1 MRNLI
6 KRLFLATNLSTNR
19 SIHVRLYAKSAKEN
33 KKKEELEDTV
43 ELKKNIVVEKFNG
56 ITTINIDRQHTRNSL
71 DEATLR
77 EMTAAINAFE
87 KDESSKVLVF
97 NGEGGSFCSGFDID
111 EVDAKG
117 YNNMKDAAVRLLQR
131 PLCDKTTIAAV
142 SGYAVAE
149 GFELALACDLRV
161 IEDTAVMGCLGRRFG
176 VPQSLFGARRLTAL
190 VGLSRALDLL
200 ITGKL
205 ISGVE
210 AQQAGLCSKLTATG
224 TALGEAMKL
233 AKSLTKFPQ
242 NALMMDKMAAVNSQ
256 LNPNSDESMR
266 DEAVMTS
273 LLGGAIEDIKAGVK
287 KFQGGIGKHG
297 KFYKLTDAPLMH
309 WELEET
315 FEEVTVEIKQDAKQ
329 KSEDSTKSKS
339 EDVCS
344 KFTEKKP

>member
-1 MRNLI
+1 METIEINLEI
-6 KRLFLATNLSTNR
+6 TYMKM
-19 SIHVRLYAKSAKEN
+19 Y
-33 KKKEELEDTV
+33 
-43 ELKKNIVVEKFNG
+43 IVVEKFNG
-56 ITTINIDRQHTRNSL
+56 VTTINIDRQHTRNSL

-77 EMTAAINAFE
+77 EMTAAIDAFD
-87 KDESSKVLVF
+87 KDTTAKVLVF

-111 EVDAKG
+111 EVDEKG
-117 YNNMKDAAVRLLQR
+117 YNNMKDAAVRLLKR

-161 IEDTAVMGCLGRRFG
+161 VEETAVMGCLGRRFG

-210 AQQAGLCSKLTATG
+210 AHQAGLSSKLTATG

-242 NALMMDKMAAVNSQ
+242 NALIMDKLAAVNSQ
-256 LNPNSDESMR
+256 LNPNSEESMR

-273 LLGGAIEDIKAGVK
+273 LLGSAIEDIKAGVK

-297 KFYKLTDAPLMH
+297 KFYKLTDYPLKD
-309 WELEET
+309 WELEESY
-315 FEEVTVEIKQDAKQ
+315 EEVIVEKKES
-329 KSEDSTKSKS
+329 KPKTEESNESKTEDP
-339 EDVCS
+339 CS